1 MIKKYHLCDLFTLLE
16 VLLACTLLLMAIM
29 HIPPDYAL
37 WVFVAG
43 ELCDA
48 VDGPCA
54 RRWHYPDDG
63 KRRWWRQHNTE
74 LDQIS
79 DICLAI
85 ACAYYLVF
93 ELKSSIA
100 AILIAVIGIVALLV
114 QDSVYSGTSPLTITN
129 PPLAKKIALFRRYLY
144 VFGGI
149 GGAIAILVWNTSWT
163 IVTKITLSAIGI
175 VIGILLVLLK
185 RNRLKDVNTP
195 L

>member
-1 MIKKYHLCDLFTLLE
+1 MKRYLIADALTLLE
-16 VLLACTLLLMAIM
+16 VLCAIALAYMGLFNC
-29 HIPPDYAL
+29 PVDYAI
-37 WVFVAG
+37 WIFATG
-43 ELCDA
+43 IICDA
-48 VDGPCA
+48 LDGPCA
-54 RRWHYPDDG
+54 RTWHYPKDG

-100 AILIAVIGIVALLV
+100 VILIAIIGIVALLV
-114 QDSVYSGTSPLTITN
+114 QDVVYSGISPLSITN

-149 GGAIAILVWNTSWT
+149 GGAIAILVWNASWT
-163 IVTKITLSAIGI
+163 IVTKITLGAIGI